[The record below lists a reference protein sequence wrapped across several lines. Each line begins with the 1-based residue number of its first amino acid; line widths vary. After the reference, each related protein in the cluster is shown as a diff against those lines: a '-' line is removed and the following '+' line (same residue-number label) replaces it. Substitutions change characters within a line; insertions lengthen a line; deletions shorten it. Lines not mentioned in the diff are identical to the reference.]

1 MRLVPYVPAYTPLS
15 TGGVAVPNHQGIGP
29 TTAHKLPLRMNL
41 KLEGRNSV
49 VLGGS
54 RGIGRSIALG
64 LAAEGANVAICA
76 RGEEALRETEQE
88 LSDTGVS
95 VYAAPCDVGDADALT
110 AFLKTV
116 REAFGGIDIL
126 VHNASA
132 LALGPSLEDWTAS
145 LSVDLMGAVHACE
158 HVIPW
163 MAEQG
168 SGSIIL
174 VSSISGLE
182 ADPSPG
188 YGYTAAKAALIAYAK
203 KLAVMHAPHGIRAN
217 AVAPGS
223 IEFPGGVWAAVKE
236 GQPEFYESVRAGI
249 PAGRLGTAEEVADV
263 AVFLASP
270 RAHWVTGECVS
281 VDGAQ
286 HRGMR

>member
-1 MRLVPYVPAYTPLS
+1 
-15 TGGVAVPNHQGIGP
+15 
-29 TTAHKLPLRMNL
+29 MNL
-41 KLEGRNSV
+41 QLEGQNSI

-54 RGIGRSIALG
+54 RGIGRAIALG

-76 RGEEALRETEQE
+76 RGTEALRETERE
-88 LSDTGVS
+88 LRDTDVT
-95 VYAAPCDVGDADALT
+95 VYAAPCDVGDADALGS
-110 AFLKTV
+110 FLQAAQ
-116 REAFGGIDIL
+116 EAFGSVDIL

-132 LALGPSLEDWTAS
+132 LAVGPSLEDWSAS

-163 MAEQG
+163 MADQG

-174 VSSISGLE
+174 VSSTSGLE
-182 ADPSPG
+182 CDPSPD

-203 KLAVMHAPHGIRAN
+203 KLAVMHAPQGIRAN
-217 AVAPGS
+217 AIAPGS
-223 IEFPGGVWAAVKE
+223 TEFPGGIWATVRE
-236 GQPEFYESVRAGI
+236 EQPEFYESVRASI

-270 RAHWVTGECVS
+270 RAQWVTGECVS
-281 VDGAQ
+281 IDGAQ